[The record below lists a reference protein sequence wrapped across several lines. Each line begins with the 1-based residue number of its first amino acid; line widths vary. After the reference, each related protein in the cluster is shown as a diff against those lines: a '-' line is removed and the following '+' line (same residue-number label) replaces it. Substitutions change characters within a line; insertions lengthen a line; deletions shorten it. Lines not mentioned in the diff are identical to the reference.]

1 MRENET
7 PGRWEDYHTD
17 VAADTRSML
26 TILDDIEREE
36 EPDTT
41 GRLHALYDVVLHLD
55 YLNEL
60 YVERIQMDL
69 LEKTRK

>member
-7 PGRWEDYHTD
+7 PGRWEDYHTE

-36 EPDTT
+36 EVDST
-41 GRLHALYDVVLHLD
+41 GRLHALHDIVLHLHHM
-55 YLNEL
+55 NEL
-60 YVERIQMDL
+60 YVKRIRMDL
-69 LEKTRK
+69 NEKAGR